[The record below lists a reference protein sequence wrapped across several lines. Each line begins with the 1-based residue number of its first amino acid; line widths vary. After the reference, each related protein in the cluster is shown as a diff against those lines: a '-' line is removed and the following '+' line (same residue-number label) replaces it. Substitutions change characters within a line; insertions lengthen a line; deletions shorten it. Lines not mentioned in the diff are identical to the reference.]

1 MRFSKVFRS
10 ALALLLAAF
19 LIVSAFGCSTPEAD
33 RKPAASESTKTAGP
47 IRVIDD
53 AGKTITLERPARRV
67 VSLAPSNTEIM
78 FALGAGNALVG
89 VSSLCNYPPEAA
101 KKEKVGDFFNPN
113 LEKILSLKPDLVL
126 AVAGVQASAVTALTE
141 AGIPVAT
148 LDPTSLA
155 EVQEDFKKI
164 GLLVGKKEEGERLA
178 RELENVIE
186 KLRAEKLPPRRV
198 FFEISNQ
205 PLMSPG
211 AKTFISDAIAA
222 AGGINLGDSFGSGWV
237 TVSPEELV
245 RKDPEVYLFS
255 SALGETTES
264 LAKRPGYSSLTC
276 FKTHQ
281 VYPVTDDLVMRPGPR
296 LAKGIEEL
304 HALITGN
311 R

>member
-1 MRFSKVFRS
+1 MRFSKAFRS
-10 ALALLLAAF
+10 VFALLLAAF
-19 LIVSAFGCSTPEAD
+19 LIVSAFGCSTPAAD

-47 IRVIDD
+47 IRVVDD

-78 FALGAGNALVG
+78 FALGAEDAVVG

-101 KKEKVGDFFNPN
+101 TREKVGDFFNPN

-126 AVAGVQASAVTALTE
+126 AVAGVQASVVTALTE
-141 AGIPVAT
+141 AGIPVVT

-178 RELENVIE
+178 QELKNVIE
-186 KLRAEKLPPRRV
+186 RLQAEKLPARRV

-211 AKTFISDAIAA
+211 AKTFISDAIDA

-276 FKTHQ
+276 FKNRA
-281 VYPVTDDLVMRPGPR
+281 VYPVTDDLIMRPGPR